1 MIKIGNMIYSSQIH
15 GPAASGPAPSKEQEY
30 LAGWQRARAELDNIH
45 KRAGADREEQRD
57 RLKRQLVE
65 PLLDVADNFQAI
77 SKHLPPELQKDN
89 WAQGVMHVVRK
100 LDDVLSAY
108 EITTIGKVG
117 EQFDPSQHEAIS
129 EEKGQAPPGQ
139 VVEVVSP
146 GYALGHFV
154 IRPAKVK
161 VSS

>member
-1 MIKIGNMIYSSQIH
+1 MIYSTQIH
-15 GPAASGPAPSKEQEY
+15 GPQVAAPIASESKAQEY
-30 LAGWQRARAELDNIH
+30 LAGWQRAQADLENFH
-45 KRAGADREEQRD
+45 KRASADKAEQKVQ
-57 RLKRQLVE
+57 LKRQLVE
-65 PLLDVADNFQAI
+65 PLLGVADNFQAI
-77 SKHLPPELQKDN
+77 TKHLPPELQKDN

-108 EITTIGKVG
+108 EITTIDKAQVG
-117 EQFDPSQHEAIS
+117 SKFDPSLHEAIS

-139 VVEVVSP
+139 VLEVVSP

>member
-1 MIKIGNMIYSSQIH
+1 MMYSSQIH
-15 GPAASGPAPSKEQEY
+15 GPQTGPSREQEY
-30 LAGWQRARAELDNIH
+30 LSGWQRARAELENFH
-45 KRAGADREEQRD
+45 KRSGADREEQTT
-57 RLKRQLVE
+57 RLKRQLIE

-77 SKHLPPELQKDN
+77 TKHLPEELKKDN

-108 EITTIGKVG
+108 EITTIGKAG
-117 EQFDPSQHEAIS
+117 EPFDPARHEAITQ
-129 EEKGQAPPGQ
+129 EKGQAPPGQ
-139 VVEVVSP
+139 VLEVISP